1 MYRKTLQ
8 TSVAAAALFAFAA
21 PFSAPAS
28 AADDTFK
35 TGSKAS
41 LTMSGQVNRAFLIAD
56 DGNDTEV
63 FHVDNDNTST
73 RIRWIGKG
81 EVTEKFSA
89 GMLIEV
95 QLESNSTA
103 DVNIADSES
112 ARPSTSGFG
121 ERKMEVWLA
130 HKSLGKL
137 TLGQGDPASNGTA
150 EITLSGTSVILYS
163 GIADTAGGIRFRT
176 ETLADGTD
184 ADGPSIGA
192 VWGNQ
197 HDGRSRTDRIRYDSP
212 KWQGFVASASHIQG
226 GLWDVALRHAGKF
239 GQFKTSAAIA
249 FVDWSGVNAA
259 AGSSG
264 IKDEQINGSISVL
277 HDSGLNVTFSGGTRD
292 AIGLDVSG
300 AKRNDDD
307 HIYVMLGYIAKI
319 FDVGTTRF
327 GVDYGVAND
336 INQNDDEITTWGIA
350 VNQNLKDIGTDIY
363 AVFRNHELDR
373 TGEDFDDIN
382 IFMAGARVKF

>member
-8 TSVAAAALFAFAA
+8 TSVAAAALFAFTAA
-21 PFSAPAS
+21 YSAPAS

-81 EVTEKFSA
+81 EVTEKFST

-95 QLESNSTA
+95 QLESNSTTE
-103 DVNIADSES
+103 VKIGEEES
-112 ARPSTSGFG
+112 TFGPTSGFG
-121 ERKMEVWLA
+121 ERKMEAWLA
-130 HKSLGKL
+130 YKGLGKL

-150 EITLSGTSVILYS
+150 EITLSGTSVIMYP
-163 GIADTAGGIRFRT
+163 GIADTAGGIRFRSAN
-176 ETLADGTD
+176 LADGLD

-226 GLWDVALRHAGKF
+226 GLWDVALRHSGKF